1 MKSLLKKNM
10 KRSTHMKR
18 SIFSLLVIL
27 LTTSSCEKFF
37 EKDPTD
43 FLAPTNYYET
53 EQQLT
58 SALAGTYD
66 KLAAVYGT
74 AWLYRAGMEG
84 DEGYFARAAPVLGP
98 QNFNQSASD
107 NDTHGIWRNLFE
119 GVNRANLLLANVDKN
134 PEISI
139 EIRRRIRGEA
149 LFLRG
154 YYYFVLTQLWGG
166 VPIFTEPTASAK
178 DTDNE
183 RNSLAEVYAQILED
197 MKAAEALVPS
207 IEEVQFGGRVS
218 KSAVRGILARVCLFM
233 AGEPL
238 KDVSK
243 FEEAR
248 NWARKVM
255 DDGGAAHALNP
266 SYSDIF
272 IKIARDEY
280 DTKESILEVEFWGN
294 RTDNYTETGY
304 VGFANGP
311 QTSNSNTGNGFGGV
325 RTTAKHWRKYAA
337 GDLRRDWNI
346 ANFTYVNTGEN
357 GRKNMITATSESSLY
372 SRQAAKFRREYET
385 LLPKAVGQTPQNF
398 PLLRY
403 SDVLL
408 MFAEAENEIN
418 NGPTATAYEA
428 INQVRRRAF
437 GKLLPEAENVN
448 AHDLAG
454 LNYEDFKS
462 ELQDERMREFAF
474 EQMRKFDL
482 IRWGIFAF
490 EMKSVQQDIER
501 VFATIPYY
509 RERFANAQSEKHKIW
524 PIPAAELMLN
534 KLMTQNSGW

>member
-1 MKSLLKKNM
+1 MKSQLKKNV
-10 KRSTHMKR
+10 KRSNHMKR

-37 EKDPTD
+37 EKEPSD

-53 EQQLT
+53 EQQLM

-66 KLAAVYGT
+66 MLGGVYGT
-74 AWLYRAGMEG
+74 VWLYRTGMEG
-84 DEGYFARAAPVLGP
+84 DEGYFARASPVLGP

-107 NDTHGIWRNLFE
+107 NDTHAIWRNLFQ

-134 PEISI
+134 TGIPI
-139 EIRRRIRGEA
+139 EVRRRIRGEA

-154 YYYFVLTQLWGG
+154 YYYFVLGQLWGG
-166 VPIFTEPTASAK
+166 VPIFTTPTASAK

-183 RNSLAEVYAQILED
+183 KNSLAEVYEQVLID
-197 MKAAEALVPS
+197 MQAAEALVPA
-207 IEEVQFGGRVS
+207 IEEIKMGGRVT
-218 KSAVRGILARVCLFM
+218 KSAVRGILARVCLYM

-238 KDVSK
+238 KDVAK
-243 FEEAR
+243 FEDAR
-248 NWARKVM
+248 NWAKKVM

-280 DTKESILEVEFWGN
+280 DYKESIFEVEFWGN
-294 RTDNYTETGY
+294 RADNFTETGY

-325 RTTAKHWRKYAA
+325 RTTAKHWRKYET

-346 ANFTYVNTGEN
+346 ANFTYTNTGEN
-357 GRKNMITATSESSLY
+357 GAKTPITATSESSLY
-372 SRQAAKFRREYET
+372 NRQAAKFRREYET

-403 SDVLL
+403 SDILL

-418 NGPTATAYEA
+418 NGPTAAAYEA

-437 GKLLPEAENVN
+437 GKLLPGADEIN
-448 AHDLAG
+448 AQNLSG
-454 LNYEDFKS
+454 LNYEEFKS
-462 ELQDERMREFAF
+462 QLQDERMRELAF

-482 IRWGIFAF
+482 IRWGIFDF
-490 EMKSVQQDIER
+490 EMRSVQQDIER
-501 VFATIPYY
+501 VFTTIPYY
-509 RERFANAQSEKHKIW
+509 RDRFANAQDGKHRIW

-534 KLMTQNSGW
+534 KLMTQNTGW